1 MVNGMGEVD
10 CASEEAAVSVVGTL
24 FLETSVAVFSWHG
37 CESAKCPC
45 TGCCVGSVTAAEFM
59 PMPNLSSTNNT
70 NNHEMRSMGRII
82 GELDVLCIDR
92 VQIAC
97 MGPSSEVL
105 GTVHGT
111 RCVHCMSCVN
121 CVGCVLAWVLCVC
134 LCSFVGRTGRVL
146 VG

>member
-1 MVNGMGEVD
+1 
-10 CASEEAAVSVVGTL
+10 
-24 FLETSVAVFSWHG
+24 VA
-37 CESAKCPC
+37 
-45 TGCCVGSVTAAEFM
+45 AAEFM
-59 PMPNLSSTNNT
+59 PMPNLSSTSNT

-97 MGPSSEVL
+97 MGASSEVL

-111 RCVHCMSCVN
+111 CCVN

-134 LCSFVGRTGRVL
+134 LCSFVSRTGRVL